1 MSGLSDESGRSSVLD
16 RARSAISRCGM
27 GGLVVPL
34 LCMLG
39 ESVVVVPCSLENI
52 DLELGGLLSS
62 IEEEGLS
69 GCITRVNESS

>member
-1 MSGLSDESGRSSVLD
+1 
-16 RARSAISRCGM
+16 
-27 GGLVVPL
+27 
-34 LCMLG
+34 MLG